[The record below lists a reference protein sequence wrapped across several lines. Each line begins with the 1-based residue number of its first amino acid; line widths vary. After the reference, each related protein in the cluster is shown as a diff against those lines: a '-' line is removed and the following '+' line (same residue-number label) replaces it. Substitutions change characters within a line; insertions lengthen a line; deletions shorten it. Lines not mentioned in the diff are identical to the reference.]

1 MMGNDIARTISNL
14 SWILKLI
21 PLKKK
26 VLMLKHHPQTLD
38 PTFALSNISICNP
51 NPFHKDREGFH
62 YMGPARISNISFI
75 TSAVPWP
82 QVVALT
88 YNEKMTICLSVSRS
102 YFSQEA
108 TERLLDSFVT
118 ELTE

>member
-1 MMGNDIARTISNL
+1 
-14 SWILKLI
+14 
-21 PLKKK
+21 
-26 VLMLKHHPQTLD
+26 MLKHHPQTLY
-38 PTFALSNISICNP
+38 PTFALSNIGICNP

-62 YMGPARISNISFI
+62 YVGPVRISFI

-88 YNEKMTICLSVSRS
+88 YNEKMPICLSVSRS